1 MTLPIDHHI
10 WQQIDSLCFGV
21 LCTCSLCV
29 FQAKNSKPTNGM
41 LENKEKN
48 TEKFWLLPIIIYDDD
63 GVPQK
68 NIDVGGGGRGTY
80 HIRHVL
86 VEYV

>member
-1 MTLPIDHHI
+1 
-10 WQQIDSLCFGV
+10 
-21 LCTCSLCV
+21 
-29 FQAKNSKPTNGM
+29 M

-48 TEKFWLLPIIIYDDD
+48 TEKFWLPIIIYDDD
-63 GVPQK
+63 GVLQK
-68 NIDVGGGGRGTY
+68 NIDVGGGGGRGTY